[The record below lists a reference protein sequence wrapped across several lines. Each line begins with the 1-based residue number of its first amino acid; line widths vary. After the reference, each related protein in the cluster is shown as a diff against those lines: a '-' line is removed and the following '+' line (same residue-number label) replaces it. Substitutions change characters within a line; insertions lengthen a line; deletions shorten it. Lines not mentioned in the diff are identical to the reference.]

1 MRFKHN
7 NIDILIEENVID
19 LFQTFKQTGNKN
31 ERGGIILGE
40 VSKKNIIIKKASIPT
55 QFDKS
60 SRFKFIRNKKS
71 AQIFT
76 DYEFYNS
83 GGTVIYIGEW
93 HTHPENYPSP
103 SSTDISMIK
112 TQFKKNKINE
122 NFLIMIIVGLKDYY
136 LGYYDGKNLYK
147 LKKS

>member
-7 NIDILIEENVID
+7 NLEILIEENVID
-19 LFQTFKQTGNKN
+19 LFQIFRQTGNKN

-40 VSKKNIIIKKASIPT
+40 VSKSSIIIKKASIPT

-60 SRFKFIRNKKS
+60 NRFKFIRNKKS

-93 HTHPENYPSP
+93 HTHPENHPSP
-103 SSTDISMIK
+103 SSIDINMIK
-112 TQFKKNKINE
+112 TQFKKK
-122 NFLIMIIVGLKDYY
+122 
-136 LGYYDGKNLYK
+136 
-147 LKKS
+147 